1 VDVLLQLRV
10 EKGSVAQLI
19 HYHRTDSAGPKLSH
33 YTIATT
39 ETPEELKTILSQAMG
54 ELGRVRK
61 RRLLFLVG
69 QTRVHIDTVERLG
82 DFLEL
87 EVSRSVMR

>member
-1 VDVLLQLRV
+1 
-10 EKGSVAQLI
+10 
-19 HYHRTDSAGPKLSH
+19 
-33 YTIATT
+33 
-39 ETPEELKTILSQAMG
+39 MG

-87 EVSRSVMR
+87 EVVLRPQQSQREGETIANDLMFKLGVSPDQLISCAYMDLILQQSSVSFQ